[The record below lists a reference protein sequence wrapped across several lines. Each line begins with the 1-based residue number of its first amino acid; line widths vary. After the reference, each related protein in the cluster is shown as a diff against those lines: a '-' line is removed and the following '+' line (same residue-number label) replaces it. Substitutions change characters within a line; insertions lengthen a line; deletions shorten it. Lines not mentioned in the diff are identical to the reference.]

1 MELMPFNFDR
11 LPNGQVFISNLAGF
25 HHFIGEQDLID
36 LSDERISSEQS
47 NVLESKLFITSES
60 SSAITPYALS
70 SAFAKRLMN
79 ELAVRPIFMI
89 VPTLRCDHT
98 CKYCQVSRASVNASG
113 YDLNPELIPDII
125 SAIKKLSTPPYKIEI
140 QGGEPLLRF
149 DLIQSIYDQCAET
162 LGRTNFEMVVASS
175 LSVLNEDMIEW
186 SRDRNITFS
195 VSLDGEEVVHNSNR
209 ILGRGLAYS
218 RTVSGVEAIKHSL
231 GAGRVAT
238 VTTVTKELIRRPES
252 IVQAHLSLGL
262 KDMFIRPVSPYG
274 FAQKASFTFSMD
286 EYFSFYA
293 SLID

>member
-25 HHFIGEQDLID
+25 HHFIDEQELLD
-36 LSDERISSEQS
+36 LSNEQINAEQS
-47 NVLESKLFITSES
+47 NALESKLFITNES
-60 SSAITPYALS
+60 SSGIAPYALS

-79 ELAVRPIFMI
+79 ELAIRPIFMI

-113 YDLNPELIPDII
+113 YDLDPDLIPDII
-125 SAIKKLSTPPYKIEI
+125 STIKKLSTPPYKIEI

-149 DLIQSIYDQCAET
+149 DLIQSIYEQCIET
-162 LGRTNFEMVVASS
+162 LESTDFEMVIASS
-175 LSVLNEDMIEW
+175 LSVLNEDMLEW

-209 ILGRGLAYS
+209 ILGHGLAYS
-218 RTVSGVEAIKHSL
+218 KTVSGVEAIKRSL

-238 VTTVTKELIRRPES
+238 VTTVTTVTKDLIRHPES

-274 FAQKASFTFSMD
+274 GFV
-286 EYFSFYA
+286 E
-293 SLID
+293 